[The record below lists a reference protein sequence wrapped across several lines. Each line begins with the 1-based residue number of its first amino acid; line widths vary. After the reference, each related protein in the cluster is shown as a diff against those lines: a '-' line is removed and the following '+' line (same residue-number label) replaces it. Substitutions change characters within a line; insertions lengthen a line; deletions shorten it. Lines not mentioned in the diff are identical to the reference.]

1 MQRSFLIF
9 SNAIH
14 EKTTLEKYVWGL
26 NRFLKFYK
34 LKDYDSLASMEVK
47 MLQEMIED
55 FIMTKKSENLSRS
68 GIKNYLNPLEVFC
81 DTNDLMLNWKKINRL
96 VPKQGKKSGGMPYT
110 TKQVAKTIS
119 NESQIRN
126 KALIHCLAA
135 GGMRVGAF
143 PELKLKD
150 IVDYKDGCKMIR
162 VYADSTY
169 EYTTFW
175 TPEASA
181 IFDDYLTIRKND
193 NEYLSSISPAFR
205 TTYRL
210 GSQKSRPMT
219 LSAIQG
225 IIRRALEKA
234 GLRSPEDKINGRFQ
248 TMMDHGFRKRWNT
261 IVKNTDGMKIITAE
275 KMMGHS
281 IQTIPLDEIYNIPD
295 VEKLFIE
302 YKKAIPE
309 LTISSTEKQKQKIKL
324 LQKEN
329 SELENEKLQVE
340 KTKKDVTKLK
350 EELWDAKFELMEM
363 IDDAIEDPTEF
374 KKMIKK
380 LRKEKYH
387 AYENA

>member
-26 NRFLKFYK
+26 NGFLKFYK

-47 MLQEMIED
+47 MLQVMIED

-68 GIKNYLNPLEVFC
+68 AIKNYLNPLEVFC

-96 VPKQGKKSGGMPYT
+96 FPKQGKKSGGIPYT

-119 NESQIRN
+119 NESQLRN

-150 IVDYKDGCKMIR
+150 IVDYKDGCKMVR

-181 IFDDYLTIRKND
+181 IFDDYLTVRKND
-193 NEYLSSISPAFR
+193 NEYLSSTSPAFR

-210 GSQKSRPMT
+210 GSQKARPMT

-234 GLRSPEDKINGRFQ
+234 GLRSLSKGQ
-248 TMMDHGFRKRWNT
+248 
-261 IVKNTDGMKIITAE
+261 
-275 KMMGHS
+275 
-281 IQTIPLDEIYNIPD
+281 
-295 VEKLFIE
+295 
-302 YKKAIPE
+302 
-309 LTISSTEKQKQKIKL
+309 
-324 LQKEN
+324 
-329 SELENEKLQVE
+329 
-340 KTKKDVTKLK
+340 
-350 EELWDAKFELMEM
+350 
-363 IDDAIEDPTEF
+363 
-374 KKMIKK
+374 
-380 LRKEKYH
+380 
-387 AYENA
+387 